1 MYMCSTRFWQVEYK
15 DTYKNSNT
23 IPHKVLADRIAQR
36 DPGNKLKAGDRVS
49 YVYIETNDNKKKLQV
64 DFIEDPEYV
73 KWLDPDP
80 EVAAY
85 PRKSD
90 TVRSPYA
97 TT

>member
-1 MYMCSTRFWQVEYK
+1 MKLEVILDRYPYRFVQCGKLESGYPDLRIQKMNYTTWRWNDMYYLDS
-15 DTYKNSNT
+15 
-23 IPHKVLADRIAQR
+23 AAQL
-36 DPGNKLKAGDRVS
+36 DCC
-49 YVYIETNDNKKKLQV
+49 
-64 DFIEDPEYV
+64 IEDPEYV

-97 TT
+97 T

>member
-1 MYMCSTRFWQVEYK
+1 MKLEVILDRYPYRFVQFGKLESGYPDLRIQKMNYNTWRWNDMYYLDSQTQLDCC
-15 DTYKNSNT
+15 
-23 IPHKVLADRIAQR
+23 
-36 DPGNKLKAGDRVS
+36 
-49 YVYIETNDNKKKLQV
+49 
-64 DFIEDPEYV
+64 IEDPEYV

-97 TT
+97 T

>member
-1 MYMCSTRFWQVEYK
+1 MNYNTWRWNDMYYLDSQ
-15 DTYKNSNT
+15 
-23 IPHKVLADRIAQR
+23 AQL
-36 DPGNKLKAGDRVS
+36 D
-49 YVYIETNDNKKKLQV
+49 YC
-64 DFIEDPEYV
+64 IEDPEYV

>member
-1 MYMCSTRFWQVEYK
+1 MKLDVILDRYPYRFVQFGKLESGYPDFRIQKMNFNTWRWNDMYLLDSQ
-15 DTYKNSNT
+15 
-23 IPHKVLADRIAQR
+23 AQL
-36 DPGNKLKAGDRVS
+36 D
-49 YVYIETNDNKKKLQV
+49 YC
-64 DFIEDPEYV
+64 IEDREYV

>member
-1 MYMCSTRFWQVEYK
+1 MYYLDSQTQLDCC
-15 DTYKNSNT
+15 
-23 IPHKVLADRIAQR
+23 
-36 DPGNKLKAGDRVS
+36 
-49 YVYIETNDNKKKLQV
+49 
-64 DFIEDPEYV
+64 IEDPEYV

-97 TT
+97 T

>member
-1 MYMCSTRFWQVEYK
+1 MKLEVILDRYPYRFVQFGELESGYPDLRIQKMNYNTWRWNDMYYLDS
-15 DTYKNSNT
+15 S
-23 IPHKVLADRIAQR
+23 AQL
-36 DPGNKLKAGDRVS
+36 DCC
-49 YVYIETNDNKKKLQV
+49 
-64 DFIEDPEYV
+64 IEDPEYM

>member
-1 MYMCSTRFWQVEYK
+1 MKLEVILDRYPYRFVQFGELVSGYPDLRIQKMNYITWRCNDMYYLDSQ
-15 DTYKNSNT
+15 
-23 IPHKVLADRIAQR
+23 AQL
-36 DPGNKLKAGDRVS
+36 D
-49 YVYIETNDNKKKLQV
+49 YC
-64 DFIEDPEYV
+64 IEDPEYV